1 MVVDSGVGAKGS
13 SRMAL
18 SGGKGLG
25 PTGAKRLADLLKESP
40 PPMLTEL
47 CLRCI
52 YCDLQG
58 FLQLEQEAQACRGV
72 GIHPRSLRLLA
83 QSRATAHPWAT

>member
-1 MVVDSGVGAKGS
+1 
-13 SRMAL
+13 MAL

-25 PTGAKRLADLLKESP
+25 PSGAKRLADLLKESP

-58 FLQLEQEAQACRGV
+58 FLQLEQ
-72 GIHPRSLRLLA
+72 
-83 QSRATAHPWAT
+83 

>member
-1 MVVDSGVGAKGS
+1 MTAAARAAFTQWQVDPNGDMVVDSGVGAKGS

-25 PTGAKRLADLLKESP
+25 PTGAKRLADLLNESP

-52 YCDLQG
+52 YCD
-58 FLQLEQEAQACRGV
+58 
-72 GIHPRSLRLLA
+72 
-83 QSRATAHPWAT
+83 